1 MLKSSCEL
9 SWPHSWRFFSTLHF
23 PLGQSSEDPRKDRL
37 DSPCPAPALPW
48 NRCVSSPIFLKVH
61 LFNLNISF
69 FNHSYFVGFKLLSC
83 FCSQNLFKLSQ
94 IHPVFACKALDVAY
108 LLSVRHIKTI
118 PTSNAILAF
127 TWKSSDF
134 SSSLKT
140 IICFKRFLYSI

>member
-1 MLKSSCEL
+1 MRAIMATLLEIFFNFALSPRSIFRRSSQRSLGFTLPRSCPSMESMCFITYIFKSSFVQFEYL
-9 SWPHSWRFFSTLHF
+9 
-23 PLGQSSEDPRKDRL
+23 
-37 DSPCPAPALPW
+37 
-48 NRCVSSPIFLKVH
+48 IFY
-61 LFNLNISF
+61 
-69 FNHSYFVGFKLLSC
+69 HSYFVGFKLLSC

-134 SSSLKT
+134 SISLKT
-140 IICFKRFLYSI
+140 IKRFL